1 MIHPKHFVE
10 LDAIPEKFSRMGK
23 FDGLRLNAD
32 MVNEDGFPT
41 SIVVEIG
48 GDEHAARYVADRIR
62 RCWNAMRDVPDDQFG
77 DVVVCSKKNVLEAME
92 YLHDQIDE
100 IMNPIRGEA

>member
-48 GDEHAARYVADRIR
+48 GDEHAALQRDAARYR
-62 RCWNAMRDVPDDQFG
+62 
-77 DVVVCSKKNVLEAME
+77 KLEAVAAVVIGCGAK
-92 YLHDQIDE
+92 LK
-100 IMNPIRGEA
+100 PGGESDGEKTEC